1 MVSQTLFAAS
11 AGERVVGR
19 SLDRVS
25 RSRRS
30 NECSC
35 KSQHVIGGYEA
46 MTFLFFKRLIKIQT
60 PPHCKN
66 AGGVCCCNVFY

>member
-25 RSRRS
+25 CSLRS
-30 NECSC
+30 NECLC
-35 KSQHVIGGYEA
+35 KFRYVIGGYEA
-46 MTFLFFKRLIKIQT
+46 MTFFYFSDSLLKE
-60 PPHCKN
+60 N
-66 AGGVCCCNVFY
+66 AASL